1 MAELGIALMTWVPA
15 SLFLDVKR
23 ELEVVRMRLSGF
35 MIARILA
42 LYAMTLKISY
52 SYWQLITPTA
62 GLQLIFIALD
72 LHCDVKR

>member
-42 LYAMTLKISY
+42 LHAMTLKINY
-52 SYWQLITPTA
+52 SY
-62 GLQLIFIALD
+62 
-72 LHCDVKR
+72 